1 MHGKINLCGELSNM
15 FSLHTAEEPGLGA
28 GAGRVLSSERN

>member
-15 FSLHTAEEPGLGA
+15 FSLHTAEEPRLGA
-28 GAGRVLSSERN
+28 GLAAF